1 MFATFLTK
9 LKLAFFDPALRR
21 RLLFVALALFLF
33 RLGAS
38 IPIPGVNTAALE
50 RFFADNQFFNL
61 LNLFSG
67 GGLSNLSIV
76 MLGVGPYI
84 TATIILQLLTI
95 MFPSLKELYHESGEV
110 GRRKFAQ
117 YGRILTVP
125 LALLQGFALTALL
138 ERQGILGDITSFHR
152 MVSVLVVMAGSIL
165 LMSLGELIN
174 EYGIGNGVSLLIFSG
189 IVVGIPSA
197 ISQVIV
203 NFELA
208 SVPPYLA
215 YLVVATVIVAGVV
228 VMTEAEKPI
237 PITYAKQVRGNR
249 VYGGLST
256 YLPIRLNQAGVMP
269 IIFALSLLL
278 FPQMIV
284 NFFAQS
290 ANGTIQAVSSFL
302 LVLINNTWFYA
313 AAYFIL
319 VFLFTY
325 FYTAITFDPSAIADN
340 LQKSGA
346 FIPGI
351 RPGRPTSE
359 HLAKTVTRLTLIGA
373 LFLGVV
379 AMLPLILQALTGLQA
394 LAIGGTALLIVV
406 SVALEFMKQVDG
418 QVSMREY

>member
-1 MFATFLTK
+1 MFAVFLTK
-9 LKLAFFDPALRR
+9 LKLAFTDPALRR
-21 RLLFVALALFLF
+21 RLIFVATALFLF
-33 RLGAS
+33 RLGAG
-38 IPIPGVNTAALE
+38 IPIPGVDVAALQ

-84 TATIILQLLTI
+84 TATIIMQLLTM
-95 MFPSLKELYHESGEV
+95 MFPSLKELYHESGEA
-110 GRRKFAQ
+110 GRRQFAQ
-117 YGRILTVP
+117 YARLLTVP
-125 LALLQGFALTALL
+125 LAILQGFGLIALL
-138 ERQGILGDITSFHR
+138 ERQGIFGEVVFFDRL
-152 MVSVLVVMAGSIL
+152 VSVIVVMAGSLL
-165 LMSLGELIN
+165 LMWLGELIN
-174 EYGIGNGVSLLIFSG
+174 EYGIGNGVSLIIFAG
-189 IVVGIPSA
+189 IVAGIPSA
-197 ISQVIV
+197 ISQVII
-203 NFELA
+203 NFDLT
-208 SVPPYLA
+208 SIPLYLG
-215 YLVVATVIVAGVV
+215 YLVAAVVIVAGVV
-228 VMTEAEKPI
+228 VMTEAERPI

-284 NFFAQS
+284 NFFAQMDN
-290 ANGTIQAVSSFL
+290 ATIQTVANFILSL
-302 LVLINNTWFYA
+302 LNNTWFYA
-313 AAYFIL
+313 AVYFIL

-325 FYTAITFDPSAIADN
+325 FYSAITFDPSAIAEN

-346 FIPGI
+346 FIPGL
-351 RPGRPTSE
+351 RPGRPTAE
-359 HLAKTVTRLTLIGA
+359 HLAKTVTRLTLVGA

-379 AMLPLILQALTGLQA
+379 AMLPLVMQALTGLQA

-418 QVSMREY
+418 QISMREY

>member
-138 ERQGILGDITSFHR
+138 ERQGILGDITSFDR
-152 MVSVLVVMAGSIL
+152 MVSVIVVMAGSIL
-165 LMSLGELIN
+165 LMWLGELIN

-325 FYTAITFDPSAIADN
+325 FYSAITFDPSAIADN